1 MEKNEFTE
9 ILECALLLFEGCK
22 KSDLL
27 IKYGLNA
34 KNILKGQEVLEF
46 LNPTKNYKYFNSV

>member
-1 MEKNEFTE
+1 MEKNEFVE
-9 ILECALLLFEGCK
+9 VLECALLLFDGCK

-27 IKYGLNA
+27 LKYGLNA

-46 LNPTKNYKYFNSV
+46 LNK